1 MGVIS
6 KAHIVDGEGGG
17 GSMGVGNDSRPMQ
30 WGIVGMGDSKAHH

>member
-1 MGVIS
+1 M
-6 KAHIVDGEGGG
+6 AHTCGWGGGG